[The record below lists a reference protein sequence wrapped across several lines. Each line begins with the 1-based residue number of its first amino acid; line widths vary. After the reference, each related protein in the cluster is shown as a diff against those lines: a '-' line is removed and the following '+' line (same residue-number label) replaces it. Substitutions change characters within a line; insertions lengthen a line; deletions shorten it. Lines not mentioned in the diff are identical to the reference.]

1 MDLSFLALTALLAV
15 LTLGLG
21 LLCARLPGGRQ

>member
-1 MDLSFLALTALLAV
+1 MDLAFLALTALLAV

-21 LLCARLPGGRQ
+21 RLCMKLLGDRS

>member
-1 MDLSFLALTALLAV
+1 MDIAYIALTAFLAV

-21 LLCARLPGGRQ
+21 RLCMQLLGGRR